1 MGADRRDLEVEQH
14 QRAPESLLSLGMRR
28 EHARVGARG
37 MELCRSFLAISL
49 VVFWLRVP
57 QGLEDVSKYP
67 DLIAELLRRK
77 WTEEEV
83 KDALAN
89 NLLRVLQEVEQ
100 VRPLRPEEELEVDN
114 KRLGHGR
121 TSAL

>member
-1 MGADRRDLEVEQH
+1 MQERGAGRGEETWNPFNSPGV
-14 QRAPESLLSLGMRR
+14 SL
-28 EHARVGARG
+28 AY
-37 MELCRSFLAISL
+37 
-49 VVFWLRVP
+49 RVP
-57 QGLEDVSKYP
+57 EGLEDVSKYP

-89 NLLRVLQEVEQ
+89 NLLRVLEEVEQ
-100 VRPLRPEEELEVDN
+100 VRPLRPEEELQAGN
-114 KRLGHGR
+114 KRPGHGR